1 MRSYF
6 KLEKAFEPPSPKRY
20 RGAIKIIQ
28 WRKDRNTVRKVKSSV
43 ARQRRKEVKEIVK
56 YKKVK
61 TTIG

>member
-43 ARQRRKEVKEIVK
+43 ARRKEVKEIVK